1 MSYAFESQN
10 IREFVFQL
18 NAMGLHPVLAHPERY
33 SYYSRTM
40 IEVESIVDIDT
51 RLQLNVLSLGGFYGN
66 TAKVKAE
73 MMLDA
78 GLYTFLGTDLHSL
91 SQIEQLRSL
100 KFEKKIARALEPLLE
115 NNDRLWNGNI

>member
-1 MSYAFESQN
+1 
-10 IREFVFQL
+10 
-18 NAMGLHPVLAHPERY
+18 
-33 SYYSRTM
+33 
-40 IEVESIVDIDT
+40 
-51 RLQLNVLSLGGFYGN
+51 
-66 TAKVKAE
+66 